1 MPAKLVVIGDSISQ
15 GFLSGSISKTTISY
29 PAMIAESLNDSDFFI
44 PDFSGEGGLP
54 LNIENL
60 LRLLASR
67 FGSTTNLLEFPLAL
81 ISTLSYLD
89 KVEDYWERGDGI
101 LPSQPI
107 NKPFPQNTKPL
118 HRNLS
123 VWGFE
128 VGDSDT
134 ISEGLCRR
142 TIPKAKDDWFTKQI
156 PEFAMYRTARRTLNP
171 SLNDK
176 YQALTQIQAAKEIS
190 LEQNGIENL
199 IYFLG
204 PNNCLATVIDLE
216 ILWSEQADIKRF
228 PHQRSCN
235 LWQPEH
241 FQKLIDRVVPKIN
254 DIGAKNVFIGT
265 IPHITILPVSRGV
278 SLGTD
283 PSSWQ
288 DQDGYFE
295 YYTHFWI
302 WDDSFRKAPQNFPH
316 LTREEARL
324 VDATIDEYNVILT
337 NAAKANGWHI
347 VDTFSLLKNLAYRR
361 NLKNPP
367 YQFPQELITALKSN
381 PKTKD
386 RVATHTIDN
395 PDGSI
400 TTTQQVLLDTRYL
413 RLNSRAVDP
422 VTVNKYAGGLFS
434 LDGVHPTTIGY
445 GLIANEFLK
454 VMQKAGVA
462 VSPLDWNK
470 IVNSDSLVLD
480 LPKNLANLQQTLSF
494 LSSKT
499 PLHKVI
505 RTISGDLSD

>member
-29 PAMIAESLNDSDFFI
+29 PAMIAESLNDNDFFM

-60 LRLLASR
+60 LRLLANR
-67 FGSTTNLLEFPLAL
+67 FGSTTSLLELPLAA

-89 KVEDYWERGDGI
+89 KVEDYWERGDGT

-107 NKPFPQNTKPL
+107 NKPFSQNVKPL

-142 TIPKAKDDWFTKQI
+142 IIPKAKDDWFTKQV

-176 YQALTQIQAAKEIS
+176 YQALTQVQAAKEIA

-204 PNNCLATVIDLE
+204 ANNCLATVIDLE
-216 ILWSEQADIKRF
+216 ILWSEQADIRRF
-228 PHQRSCN
+228 AHQRSCN

-241 FQKLIDRVVPKIN
+241 FQKLIDRIAPKIN
-254 DIGAKNVFIGT
+254 EIKAKNVFIGT

-278 SLGTD
+278 SLGND
-283 PSSWQ
+283 PNSWQ

-324 VDATIDEYNVILT
+324 VDATIDEYNDILIKT
-337 NAAKANGWHI
+337 AKDYGWHI
-347 VDTFSLLKNLAYRR
+347 VDTYSLLNSMAYRR
-361 NLKNPP
+361 NLRKPN
-367 YQFPQELITALKSN
+367 YQFPTELITALQKN
-381 PKTKD
+381 PKTND
-386 RVATHTIDN
+386 RVTPKTINN
-395 PDGSI
+395 PDGSK
-400 TTTQQVLLDTRYL
+400 TTTHQVLLDTRYL
-413 RLNSRAVDP
+413 RINSSARDS
-422 VTVNKYAGGLFS
+422 VNKYAGGLFS

-462 VSPLDWNK
+462 VNPLDWNT

-480 LPKNLANLQQTLSF
+480 LPKNLENLQQTLSF

-499 PLHKVI
+499 PLHKLI
-505 RTISGDLSD
+505 RVISGDLSD

>member
-15 GFLSGSISKTTISY
+15 GFLSGSISKTAISY
-29 PAMIAESLNDSDFFI
+29 PAMIAESLNDSDFFM

-60 LRLLASR
+60 LRLLANR
-67 FGSTTNLLEFPLAL
+67 FGSKTNLVELPLAVL
-81 ISTLSYLD
+81 STLSYLD

-107 NKPFPQNTKPL
+107 NKNFPQNIKPL

-142 TIPKAKDDWFTKQI
+142 AIPKAKDDWFTKQI

-204 PNNCLATVIDLE
+204 ANNCLATVIDLE
-216 ILWSEQADIKRF
+216 ILWSEQADIRRF
-228 PHQRSCN
+228 AHQRSCN

-241 FQKLIDRVVPKIN
+241 FQTLVTRTASKIN
-254 DIGAKNVFIGT
+254 EIKAKNVFVST

-278 SLGTD
+278 SLGSD
-283 PSSWQ
+283 SSSWQ

-302 WDDSFRKAPQNFPH
+302 WDDSFRKNPQDFPH
-316 LTREEARL
+316 LTREEVRL
-324 VDATIDEYNVILT
+324 VDATIDEYNDILIST
-337 NAAKANGWHI
+337 AKTYGWHI
-347 VDTFSLLKNLAYRR
+347 VDTCSLLNSMAYRR
-361 NLKNPP
+361 NLRKPN
-367 YQFPQELITALKSN
+367 YQFPNELITALQKN
-381 PKTKD
+381 QKTKD
-386 RVATHTIDN
+386 RVVTQIMTN
-395 PDGSI
+395 PDDSKTNSHQI
-400 TTTQQVLLDTRYL
+400 LLDTRYL
-413 RLNSRAVDP
+413 RVDP
-422 VTVNKYAGGLFS
+422 KEENPLNKYRGGLFS

-445 GLIANEFLK
+445 GLIAHEFLK
-454 VMQKAGVA
+454 VMQNTNVT
-462 VSPLDWNK
+462 VNPLDWDR
-470 IVNSDSLVLD
+470 IVANDTLVLD
-480 LPKNLANLQQTLSF
+480 LPKNLENLQQTLSF

-499 PLHKVI
+499 PLHKLI
-505 RTISGDLSD
+505 SIISGDLSN